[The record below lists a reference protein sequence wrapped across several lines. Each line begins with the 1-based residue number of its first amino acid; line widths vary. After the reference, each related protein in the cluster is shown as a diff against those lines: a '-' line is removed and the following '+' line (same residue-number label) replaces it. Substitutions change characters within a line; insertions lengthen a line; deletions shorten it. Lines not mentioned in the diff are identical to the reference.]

1 MFFTNRTIKLIII
14 ICFFIKLL
22 LANYIPFLN
31 DEAYAIAVSHKF
43 SWSFFDHPPIGF
55 WSSLI
60 FSKFTDE
67 SPFFYRLPFILYGL
81 ATTIVIY
88 KLGQETENSYLG
100 LWSAL
105 LYNLAPFYFFSG
117 SLFIVPDAPLNL
129 GIVLVGYCLV
139 KLHNTS
145 SKNDNFLLLLLGF
158 SLALCF
164 ASKYQG
170 YLIGFGSLIV
180 LYYSSKKLSLLK
192 NPIFYVCTLIALS
205 GLLPTL
211 IWNYQYE
218 WISFEFHGS
227 RQGFTLN
234 LSNFLIM
241 LFASFLYL
249 LPQTILLPINK
260 LFVFIKNKN
269 FKLSTLTPEKI
280 LTLLALPNIIIF
292 TFVYITSSKTF
303 PHWIMPGWLLL
314 LPIVSKSLIVS
325 YSRMIKIIFYSSNII
340 IWPFLGIIIFHS
352 QTGMLTNYQ
361 KQLPNWDNT
370 LELINWNPLKKP
382 IDEIIRNLEG
392 GNIKLAAFTWTEASQ
407 FSRVMGKKYEMA
419 VIEGNPHHFQFMK
432 KTNQQNPTILVKISL
447 GIEPHTTSILNRL
460 KIFDNNAQHI
470 KNIIIKRGNRD
481 YATASLFLF
490 KQ

>member
-1 MFFTNRTIKLIII
+1 MLFTHQTIKLIII
-14 ICFFIKLL
+14 ICFFIKLI

-31 DEAYAIAVSHKF
+31 DEAYAIAVSQNF

-67 SPFFYRLPFILYGL
+67 SLFFYRLPFILYGL

-88 KLGQETENSYLG
+88 KLGKETGNSYLG

-145 SKNDNFLLLLLGF
+145 SKNNNILLLLLGF

-180 LYYSSKKLSLLK
+180 LYYSSQKLSLLK
-192 NPIFYVCTLIALS
+192 NPIFYLCTLVSLS

-211 IWNYQYE
+211 IWNYQNE
-218 WISFEFHGS
+218 WVSFEFHRS
-227 RQGFTLN
+227 RQDFTLN

-241 LFASFLYL
+241 FFASFLYI
-249 LPQTILLPINK
+249 LPQTILLPIK
-260 LFVFIKNKN
+260 KIFFDIKSKN
-269 FKLSTLTPEKI
+269 FKLSTLTSEKI
-280 LTLLALPNIIIF
+280 LILLALPNIIIF

-314 LPIVSKSLIVS
+314 LPIAAKCLIVS
-325 YSRMIKIIFYSSNII
+325 YSRMKKIVFYSSNLI
-340 IWPFLGIIIFHS
+340 IWPFLGIIILHS
-352 QTGMLTNYQ
+352 QTGILTNYQ
-361 KQLPNWDNT
+361 KELPYWDNT

-382 IDEIIRNLEG
+382 IDQIIRNLED
-392 GNIKLAAFTWTEASQ
+392 GNIKLAAFSWTEAGQ
-407 FSRVMGKKYEMA
+407 FSTLMNNKYE
-419 VIEGNPHHFQFMK
+419 VIVVDGEQHHFRFLRNSNE
-432 KTNQQNPTILVKISL
+432 TTPTILLKLSL
-447 GIEPHTTSILNRL
+447 GLNPDTKTILKRL
-460 KIFDNNAQHI
+460 KKHQEDAYHI
-470 KNIIIKRGNRD
+470 KNIVLKRGYRD
-481 YATASLFLF
+481 YATASLFQF
-490 KQ
+490 NK

>member
-1 MFFTNRTIKLIII
+1 MHISHQTIKLIII
-14 ICFFIKLL
+14 CCFFIKLI

-31 DEAYAIAVSHKF
+31 DEAYAIAISHKF
-43 SWSFFDHPPIGF
+43 SLSFFDHPPVGF

-67 SPFFYRLPFILYGL
+67 SPFFYRLPFLLYGL

-88 KLGQETENSYLG
+88 KLGKETGNSYSG

-129 GIVLVGYCLV
+129 GIVLVGYCLI

-145 SKNDNFLLLLLGF
+145 KNNNFLLLLLGF

-170 YLIGFGSLIV
+170 YLLGLGSLIV
-180 LYYSSKKLSLLK
+180 LYYSSKKLSFLK
-192 NPIFYVCTLIALS
+192 NPIFYLCTLVALS

-211 IWNYQYE
+211 IWNYQNE
-218 WISFEFHGS
+218 WISFEFQGS

-241 LFASFLYL
+241 LFASFFYL
-249 LPQTILLPINK
+249 LPQTILLPVNK
-260 LFVFIKNKN
+260 LLVIIKSKN
-269 FKLSTLTPEKI
+269 FKLGTLTPEKI
-280 LTLLALPNIIIF
+280 LTLLALPNIIF
-292 TFVYITSSKTF
+292 FAFVYITSSDTF

-314 LPIVSKSLIVS
+314 LPVIAKILVIP
-325 YSRMIKIIFYSSNII
+325 YSRIKSIAFLSSTIFVWSL
-340 IWPFLGIIIFHS
+340 LGVIIFHS
-352 QTGMLTNYQ
+352 QTGILTNYQ
-361 KQLPNWDNT
+361 KRVPDWDNT
-370 LELINWNPLKKP
+370 LELINWRTIKEPVEN
-382 IDEIIRNLEG
+382 IIGNFEDN
-392 GNIKLAAFTWTEASQ
+392 NIKLAAFTWTEASQ
-407 FSRVMGKKYEMA
+407 FSTVMENKYEIV
-419 VIEGNPHHFQFMK
+419 VIEGDPHHFQFMK
-432 KTNQQNPTILVKISL
+432 KTNQLKPTILVKLSL
-447 GIEPHTTSILNRL
+447 GTKPDTDSILERI
-460 KIFDNNAQHI
+460 KPFDNNAHHI
-470 KNIIIKRGNRD
+470 ENIIIKRGIRD
-481 YATASLFLF
+481 YSTASLFLF

>member
-1 MFFTNRTIKLIII
+1 MLFTHQTIKLIII
-14 ICFFIKLL
+14 ICFFIKLI

-31 DEAYAIAVSHKF
+31 DEAYAIAVSQNF
-43 SWSFFDHPPIGF
+43 SWSFFDHPPVGF

-67 SPFFYRLPFILYGL
+67 SLFFYRLPFILYGL

-88 KLGQETENSYLG
+88 KLGKETGNSYLG

-117 SLFIVPDAPLNL
+117 SLFIVPDASLNL

-145 SKNDNFLLLLLGF
+145 KNYNFLLLLLGF

-170 YLIGFGSLIV
+170 YLLGLGSLIV
-180 LYYSSKKLSLLK
+180 FYYSSKKLSFLK
-192 NPIFYVCTLIALS
+192 NPVFYLCILIS
-205 GLLPTL
+205 ITGLLPTL
-211 IWNYQYE
+211 IWNYQNN
-218 WISFEFHGS
+218 WISFQFHGS

-249 LPQTILLPINK
+249 LPQTVLLPITN
-260 LFVFIKNKN
+260 FFRIIKNKN
-269 FKLSTLTPEKI
+269 FELINLTPEKI
-280 LTLLALPNIIIF
+280 LTLLALPNIVIF

-314 LPIVSKSLIVS
+314 LPIAAKCLIVS
-325 YSRMIKIIFYSSNII
+325 DSRMKKIVFYSSNLI
-340 IWPFLGIIIFHS
+340 IWPFLGIIILHS
-352 QTGMLTNYQ
+352 QTGILTNYQ
-361 KQLPNWDNT
+361 KELPYWDNT

-382 IDEIIRNLEG
+382 IDQIIRNLED
-392 GNIKLAAFTWTEASQ
+392 GNVKLAAFSWTEAGQLSTL
-407 FSRVMGKKYEMA
+407 MNNKYE
-419 VIEGNPHHFQFMK
+419 VIVVDGEQHHFRFLRNSNE
-432 KTNQQNPTILVKISL
+432 TTPTILLKLSL
-447 GIEPHTTSILNRL
+447 GLNPDTKTILKRL
-460 KIFDNNAQHI
+460 KKHQEDAYHI
-470 KNIIIKRGNRD
+470 KNIVLKRGYRD

-490 KQ
+490 NK